1 MAATHSARSIMG
13 IIIKV
18 LHNKAK
24 VIEVLNHL
32 DARELEAGILVF
44 HQDFLN
50 RTFKME
56 IMNKVP
62 IEDYEVIFSDG
73 AIQISIN
80 KFIKVMMLEKVLK
93 FKVVLSEP
101 DFAFGASG
109 SYFFAKYSLDIE
121 GIPAMI
127 EKMPGGNAI
136 KDTIIN
142 NLLKNSIK
150 DMPWIQLM
158 NDRIYMDFSRAPG
171 FEQIKTEGLYGVDL
185 VNTLELSSM
194 TIRES
199 KLKLSYKWND

>member
-1 MAATHSARSIMG
+1 MTATYSARSIMG

-18 LHNKAK
+18 LHNKVK

-32 DARELEAGILVF
+32 EARDLAAGFLVL
-44 HQDFLN
+44 HQDLLN

-62 IEDYEVIFSDG
+62 IEDYEVTFSDG
-73 AIQISIN
+73 AIRISID
-80 KFIKVMMLEKVLK
+80 KFIKLMMLEKVFK
-93 FKVVLSEP
+93 FKIVLSEP
-101 DFAFGASG
+101 DLAFGASG

-158 NDRIYMDFSRAPG
+158 NDRVYMDFSKAPG
-171 FEQIKTEGLYGVDL
+171 FDQLRTEGIYGVDI
-185 VNTLELSSM
+185 VNTLELSNM
-194 TIRES
+194 KINDN
-199 KLKLSYKWND
+199 KLKLSYKLND